1 MAETLSIGGYEFKK
15 RSPLGVWGLT
25 FITLSIYGFVWYYKV
40 NKEAKQYL
48 GDENIKPGVSV
59 LALIPGFILII
70 PPFVS
75 IYRTGE
81 RIDRMQEKAGV
92 QQQVSP
98 VLGILCYLVY
108 SLHTAYYQ
116 SGLNKIWERYA
127 AGAGAGQG
135 GTAPGGAAQPPPP
148 AGGFSG

>member
-15 RSPLGVWGLT
+15 RGPLAVWGLT
-25 FITLSIYGFVWYYKV
+25 IITLSIYGLVWYFKI

-48 GDENIKPGVSV
+48 GDESIRPGVSV
-59 LALIPGFILII
+59 LALLPGALLIV

-75 IYRTGE
+75 IYRTGG
-81 RIDRMQEKAGV
+81 RIVRMQEKAGV
-92 QQQVSP
+92 QQQVTP

-116 SGLNKIWERYA
+116 SGLNKIWDRYA
-127 AGAGAGQG
+127 GATAQPAT
-135 GTAPGGAAQPPPP
+135 GTQPPPAPGG
-148 AGGFSG
+148 GGFSS

>member
-1 MAETLSIGGYEFKK
+1 MAETFNIGGYEFKK

-25 FITLSIYGFVWYYKV
+25 IITLTIYGFVWYYKI
-40 NKEAKQYL
+40 NKEAKEYL

-75 IYRTGE
+75 VYRTGE
-81 RIDRMQEKAGV
+81 RINRMQDKAGV
-92 QQQVSP
+92 QQQITP

-116 SGLNKIWERYA
+116 SGLNKIWDRYS
-127 AGAGAGQG
+127 GAGTQQ
-135 GTAPGGAAQPPPP
+135 PGAAQPPPP
-148 AGGFSG
+148 AGGFSN

>member
-25 FITLSIYGFVWYYKV
+25 IVTLTIYGLVWYFKI

-48 GDENIKPGVSV
+48 GDESIRPGVSV

-81 RIDRMQEKAGV
+81 RIVRMQEKAGV
-92 QQQVSP
+92 QQQVTP
-98 VLGILCYLVY
+98 ALGILCYLVY

-116 SGLNKIWERYA
+116 SGLNKIWDRYSSTGGQT
-127 AGAGAGQG
+127 GAGS
-135 GTAPGGAAQPPPP
+135 TPPPAPGG
-148 AGGFSG
+148 GFSS

>member
-1 MAETLSIGGYEFKK
+1 MAETFNIGGYEFKK

-25 FITLSIYGFVWYYKV
+25 FVTLTIYGFVWYYKI

-59 LALIPGFILII
+59 LALIPGFLLII

-81 RIDRMQEKAGV
+81 RINRMQDKAGV
-92 QQQVSP
+92 QQQITP

-116 SGLNKIWERYA
+116 SGLNKIWDRY
-127 AGAGAGQG
+127 QG
-135 GTAPGGAAQPPPP
+135 GGTQQAGAAQPPPP
-148 AGGFSG
+148 AGGFSN